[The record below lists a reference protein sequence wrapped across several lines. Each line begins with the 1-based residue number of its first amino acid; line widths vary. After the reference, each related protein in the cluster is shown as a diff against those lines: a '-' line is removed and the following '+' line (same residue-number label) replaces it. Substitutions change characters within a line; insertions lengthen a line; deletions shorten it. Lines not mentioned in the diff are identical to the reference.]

1 MGIMTRLYH
10 RSGGL
15 TENPHKYFFMD
26 MGENIHIHYRDLRIE
41 LSVPEFLEF
50 AEAFERCAPTV
61 KSKISQGYKDGV
73 LPNTN
78 DVDSWTSIALD
89 APLKNPVKYNANRIS
104 IEENLDGYHIHF
116 RNYKLLFDR
125 KSFDN
130 ILQAMKDVVERRDR
144 KRDLDEVLQLIEH
157 NDLEYRVIE
166 ANRDTLPHTAVVEIK
181 PQYLGKVKQMFK
193 ALGFSAASEGGRLL
207 FHGDNMEVRVRV
219 GDGKDQ
225 SVPAS
230 PYVLL
235 ADYLAAMKNEIT
247 HKEVNLL
254 LLPVLNA
261 YGMVRSGENPY
272 INLDF
277 RSFLLDRANQR
288 VIFQN
293 LPAPYSGDIDE
304 ASMSFSR
311 FTHSIGLFLAKPNR
325 TLFPEAECT
334 ALQDM
339 FMKHMMEKVAAHP
352 CVNKIYL
359 LGSSTRNN
367 LGTYEVPLVHF
378 DWAKLASDFDILV
391 EIDEAHPVPEE
402 WERKFFTDFSG
413 SYYYHL
419 GDLPHP
425 IDSPYIKRYPY
436 VKFFNHLIE
445 AYLFFPSNCN
455 KEVKDKYLAAIKA
468 ELIFDRNAAPVKK
481 TSPKGTSKKKLLT
494 TNG

>member
-1 MGIMTRLYH
+1 
-10 RSGGL
+10 
-15 TENPHKYFFMD
+15 MD

-78 DVDSWTSIALD
+78 DVDSWTSISLD

-130 ILQAMKDVVERRDR
+130 ILQAMNDVVERRGR
-144 KRDLDEVLQLIEH
+144 KRDLDEVLHLIEY

-166 ANRDTLPHTAVVEIK
+166 ANRDTLPHTAIVEIK
-181 PQYLGKVKQMFK
+181 PQYLGKIKQMFK
-193 ALGFSAASEGGRLL
+193 ALGFSSTEEGGRTL
-207 FHGDNMEVRVRV
+207 FRGDNMEVRIRV
-219 GDGKDQ
+219 GDSNAQ
-225 SVPAS
+225 NLSTAIPAS

-235 ADYLAAMKNEIT
+235 ADYLSAMKGEIT

-261 YGMVRSGENPY
+261 YGMVRSGKNPY

-277 RSFLLDRANQR
+277 RSFLVDRTNQR
-288 VIFQN
+288 VIFQS
-293 LPAPYSGDIDE
+293 LDTPYSGNIDE
-304 ASMSFSR
+304 DSMNLSR
-311 FTHSIGLFLAKPNR
+311 FTYSLGLFLAKPNR
-325 TLFPEAECT
+325 ILFSEEEGKT
-334 ALQDM
+334 LQDL
-339 FMKHMMEKVAAHP
+339 FMKYMLEKVAAHP
-352 CVNKIYL
+352 CVNKIYV

-367 LGTYEVPLVHF
+367 LGKYEVPLVHF
-378 DWAKLASDFDILV
+378 DWVKLASDFDILV
-391 EIDEAHPVPEE
+391 EIDEGHPVPKD
-402 WERKFFTDFSG
+402 WERKLFADFNGCFYS
-413 SYYYHL
+413 HL

-425 IDSPYIKRYPY
+425 IDSPYIKQYPH
-436 VKFFNHLIE
+436 VKYFNHLIE
-445 AYLFFPSNCN
+445 AYLFFPSECN
-455 KEVKDKYLAAIKA
+455 REIKDKYLTAIKA
-468 ELIFDRNAAPVKK
+468 ELIYEKGQASVKK
-481 TSPKGTSKKKLLT
+481 AAETKERQKKKPK